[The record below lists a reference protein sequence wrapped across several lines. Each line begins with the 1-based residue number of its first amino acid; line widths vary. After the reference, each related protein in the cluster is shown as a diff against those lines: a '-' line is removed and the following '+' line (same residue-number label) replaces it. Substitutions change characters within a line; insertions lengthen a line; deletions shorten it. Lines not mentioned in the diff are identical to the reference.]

1 MEKYLTSIKGLV
13 YDSLT
18 NRIGGDNEAS
28 NFQLGMVHLLGIGTP
43 VDFKRASQFFGNT
56 SLKNDPDANRMLGF
70 TAECEGNFSSAF
82 KYYALSAE
90 LTKKTKDCS
99 QLQKVIQGRDE
110 LQKMFG
116 KFDLPMT
123 FNGVLSNILGELNKG
138 NAKTKLN
145 SRIISALVSEEQLT
159 CKEIAKELL
168 ETGDLYSAKLLLM
181 KGNADKNDGVFQ
193 EIEKRVAE
201 YHVEKKNS
209 KGSIVELEYDSILPD
224 YDKSLSVADIK
235 KKCVEEANSCNK
247 EWKSSCKTIIDKAT
261 KSHKRAIAKEKAKKT
276 ERYENIG
283 WWFVLPIIVFIIG
296 CMLSYR
302 WDFYPVYIGG
312 AILAACYY
320 GLAIYIK
327 IKN

>member
-1 MEKYLTSIKGLV
+1 MEKYLTSIKDLV

-235 KKCVEEANSCNK
+235 KKCVEEVNSCNK

-261 KSHKRAIAKEKAKKT
+261 KSQKRKIAKEKAEKK
-276 ERYENIG
+276 NKIMG
-283 WWFVLPIIVFIIG
+283 IIFFAVVPLILFVALWIYFASITGAAAIVF
-296 CMLSYR
+296 
-302 WDFYPVYIGG
+302 FYYCFCGFI
-312 AILAACYY
+312 AM
-320 GLAIYIK
+320 K
-327 IKN
+327 M